1 MTNLPDQN
9 QKRVRLGKSECSF
22 TSLIF
27 LIRPLIIKLTFMLQ
41 AATLKT
47 SGKKQWHRAES
58 KESNDEGGDPD
69 SDLSFTLTALDSQSS
84 MRKINLRIISAAI
97 SHNDTR
103 WNAAAN
109 IGTIIFGNCASL
121 QETSFISSVTK
132 PSTSSSLW
140 IMFFWKTK
148 HQAPTSKTFSVTS

>member
-1 MTNLPDQN
+1 MPPTRTRNGSALADQM
-9 QKRVRLGKSECSF
+9 K
-22 TSLIF
+22 
-27 LIRPLIIKLTFMLQ
+27 IRKLMILFWHLIIKLTFMLQ

-69 SDLSFTLTALDSQSS
+69 SDLSFTLTVLDSQSS
-84 MRKINLRIISAAI
+84 MRKITLLIISAAI
-97 SHNDTR
+97 SHVDTR

-109 IGTIIFGNCASL
+109 KGTIIFGHCASL

-132 PSTSSSLW
+132 PSTASSLW

-148 HQAPTSKTFSVTS
+148 HQAPTSKTFSATS